1 MTTRRLGR
9 TDIEITPVGLGCWQ
23 FAQGSGLVARY
34 WQAMSAAAI
43 QEVVAA
49 AREVGIGW
57 FDTAEA
63 YGKGTSEQML
73 SRALQALGVKPGAT
87 LIATKWMPFLRTA
100 RSIGSTIERRLECLR
115 PFPIDLHQIHQP
127 ASFSSIP
134 SQMKAMARLVKA
146 HQIRSVGVSNFS
158 AAQMEAAHAALAA
171 EGVALASNQVRF
183 NLLDR
188 RIERNGV
195 LASAKKLGVTIIAY
209 SPLAQGILS
218 GKFHDDPGAMRKA
231 SGLRRMVG
239 RLGPRMLESTRPLVE
254 ELRAIARSHG
264 TSLTAVALAWE
275 IDFHGE
281 TVVVI
286 PGASRPAQVR
296 DAAAAGGLTLSARE
310 LARLDELSRP
320 R

>member
-34 WQAMSAAAI
+34 WEAMSAAAI

-49 AREVGIGW
+49 AREAGIGW